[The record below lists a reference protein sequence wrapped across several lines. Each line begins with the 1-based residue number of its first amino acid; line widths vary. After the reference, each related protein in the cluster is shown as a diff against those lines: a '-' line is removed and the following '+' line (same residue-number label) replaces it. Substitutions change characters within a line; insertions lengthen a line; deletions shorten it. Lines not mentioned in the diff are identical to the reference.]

1 MIKKILAVIALVLVG
16 VLSAQQ
22 VIKSY
27 GNAGDPAR
35 DQALLQLIRQGLQQ
49 AHFSPRPLDDAFSA
63 DAYDT
68 YLDRLDPSKRL
79 FFREHIEAFNA
90 YRSQID
96 DAWSRDDLSF
106 FNLTHEVLV
115 AQLEAIHEI
124 YPEILAQPF
133 DFDERESFEFDDEE
147 LEWPESAAD
156 RYDLWR
162 KYLKYQTLLRIN
174 TAAADDHPDQEYS
187 QIDWKPYE
195 ADARAKVLK
204 NMDRWYERMTE
215 LDRDDWL
222 SVYINACIA
231 VFDPHTN
238 YLPPYDQETFEIQM
252 SGKLEGIGAQ
262 LSDRDG
268 QITVV
273 KIVSGSA
280 SWRQGELEVNDVI
293 LKVAQ
298 EGEEPVDIV
307 DMRLEDAVQLIRGP
321 KGTTVEL
328 TIQKVDGSILE
339 IPIVRDVV
347 VLRETYA
354 KSAVLEDSARV
365 GYIRLPKFYL
375 DFDGEG
381 RDCAEDVRAEL
392 IKLQEERVDGI
403 VLDLRNN
410 GGGSL
415 KGAIDIAGLFM
426 DDGPVVQVVTRQ
438 GGTRVFR
445 DEDPSTVY
453 DGPLVVLVNPFSA
466 SASEI
471 LAGALQDY
479 DRALVI
485 GSDHTFGKGT
495 VQSVFE
501 MDRMLPQGMADL
513 GPLGGLKVTIQ
524 KFYRVNGQ
532 STQLRG
538 VASDIVWPDVYNHV
552 PYGEEETEFPLA
564 WDEIASSRYTDLNQ
578 WDAAM
583 EHAKNE
589 SQNRMRTDTLVQ
601 AFADH
606 ALWVADR
613 RDDQAVSLHWKTY
626 HSDREEADARN
637 ERQKELRDSYRS
649 GVTAIATEVPT
660 DTVAEVLRDRFVS
673 ELEKDR
679 ELKEAFDVILDLK
692 HGVNENR

>member
-564 WDEIASSRYTDLNQ
+564 WDEIASSRYTDFNQ

>member
-1 MIKKILAVIALVLVG
+1 MIKKILAVFALVLVG

-22 VIKSY
+22 VIKS
-27 GNAGDPAR
+27 NENSGDPAR

-63 DAYDT
+63 DAYDV
-68 YLDRLDPSKRL
+68 YLDRLDPAKRL
-79 FFREHIEAFNA
+79 FFQEHIETFHDH
-90 YRSQID
+90 RSKLD
-96 DAWSRDDLSF
+96 DAWMSDDLSF
-106 FNLTHEVLV
+106 FNLTHELLV
-115 AQLEAIHEI
+115 AQIEAIHEI
-124 YPEILAQPF
+124 YPEILAEPF
-133 DFDERESFEFDDEE
+133 DFNELESFDLGGDE
-147 LEWPESAAD
+147 LEWPETAAD
-156 RYDLWR
+156 RREMWR

-174 TAAADDHPDQEYS
+174 TAAADDHPEQDYT
-187 QIDWKPYE
+187 QIDWQPYE

-222 SVYINACIA
+222 SVYINSCIA

-307 DMRLEDAVQLIRGP
+307 DMRLEDAVKLIRGP

-328 TIQKVDGSILE
+328 TIQKVDGSIVE

-392 IKLQEERVDGI
+392 LKLQEEQVDGV

-426 DDGPVVQVVTRQ
+426 DEGPVVQVVTRQ

-479 DRALVI
+479 DRALII

-501 MDRMLPQGMADL
+501 MDRMLPRGMADL

-564 WDEIASSRYTDLNQ
+564 WDEIASSRYTDFNQ

-583 EHAKNE
+583 EQAKNQ
-589 SQNRMRTDTLVQ
+589 SKSRMQADTMVR
-601 AFADH
+601 AFAEH
-606 ALWVADR
+606 ALWVANR
-613 RDDQAVSLHWKTY
+613 RDENSISLHWKSY

-637 ERQKELRDSYRS
+637 EHQKELRDSYRS
-649 GVTAIATEVPT
+649 GLTAIATEVPT

-673 ELEKDR
+673 DLEKDR
-679 ELKEAFDVILDLK
+679 ELKEAFDVVMDLK
-692 HGVNENR
+692 HEVH